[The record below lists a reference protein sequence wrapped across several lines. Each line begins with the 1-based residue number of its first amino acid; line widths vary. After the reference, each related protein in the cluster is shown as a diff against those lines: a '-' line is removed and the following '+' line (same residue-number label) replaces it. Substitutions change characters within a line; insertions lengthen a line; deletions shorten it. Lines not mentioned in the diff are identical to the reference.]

1 MRLSKFIGA
10 AAVFLAACSPALNWR
25 EVRLDRLAVWLP
37 CKPDQGQRSVHLASQ
52 DVALDMMG
60 CESSGA
66 LFAVSHTR
74 LRDPTQVAAFL
85 RAWRAAALE
94 NMRATAANERPFAG
108 AHPAANAAK
117 PTAAPLATI
126 PGIEPV
132 MVEAQGQKPNGDA
145 LQARLLWFS
154 SGADV
159 FHIAV
164 YAPRLTADMTE
175 TLFSELRLQ

>member
-1 MRLSKFIGA
+1 MRLHKLMASMS
-10 AAVFLAACSPALNWR
+10 VVLAACSPSLNWR

-37 CKPDQGQRSVHLASQ
+37 CKPDQGQRNVRLDSQ
-52 DVALDMMG
+52 EVALDMVG
-60 CESSGA
+60 CETSGA

-74 LRDPTQVAAFL
+74 LSDPAQVDAVL
-85 RAWRAAALE
+85 RAWKTAALA
-94 NMRATAANERPFAG
+94 NMRATDLQERPFTWAG
-108 AHPAANAAK
+108 LVASTGQSPAATLAK
-117 PTAAPLATI
+117 P
-126 PGIEPV
+126 PGSALV
-132 MVEAQGQKPNGDA
+132 MVEAQGQKPDGDA

-164 YAPRLTADMTE
+164 YAPRVTADMTE

>member
-1 MRLSKFIGA
+1 VRLRKLIGA
-10 AAVFLAACSPALNWR
+10 AVVVMAACSPALNWR

-37 CKPDQGQRSVHLASQ
+37 CKPDQGQRNVHLASQ
-52 DVALDMMG
+52 DVALDMIG

-74 LRDPTQVAAFL
+74 LKDPTQVGAVL
-85 RAWRAAALE
+85 RAWRVAALE
-94 NMRATAANERPFAG
+94 NMRATEADERAFAG
-108 AHPAANAAK
+108 TNPAATAGKSAAG
-117 PTAAPLATI
+117 PLATT

-159 FHIAV
+159 FHIAI
-164 YAPRLTADMTE
+164 YAPRITTDMTE